1 MSTDFSHKILYFN
14 SGSSQ
19 IHFVYFARHVVNL
32 EVENDKYV
40 THAIRLANELYRSGT
55 PFTMKIQ
62 WLFCPSLYCSLCI
75 MFLLAKVSAE
85 TMFPRKA
92 TACASIL
99 KRDIFLCGEE
109 LYLNFFF

>member
-32 EVENDKYV
+32 EAENDKYV

-85 TMFPRKA
+85 TMFPRKIYSMCKHIK
-92 TACASIL
+92 T
-99 KRDIFLCGEE
+99 
-109 LYLNFFF
+109 